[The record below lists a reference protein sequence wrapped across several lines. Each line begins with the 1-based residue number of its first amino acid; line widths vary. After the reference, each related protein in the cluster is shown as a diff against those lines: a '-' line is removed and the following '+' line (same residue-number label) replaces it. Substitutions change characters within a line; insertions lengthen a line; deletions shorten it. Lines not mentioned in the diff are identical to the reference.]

1 MYVVMVYDLEA
12 ERTHKALKLGRRYLT
27 HVQNSVLEGEISE
40 GDLKTLQNEIDDL
53 LKPGESTII
62 YELSSDTLLNR
73 TVYGEKIPPR
83 INGFSEFPSTL
94 VGLGVIGGRPKCFSI
109 AVR

>member
-1 MYVVMVYDLEA
+1 MYAVMVYDMEA
-12 ERTHKALKLGRRYLT
+12 DRTQKALKLGRRYLT

-40 GDLKTLQNEIDDL
+40 GDLATLKNEVDDL

-73 TVYGEKIPPR
+73 TVYGDDPTEDQR
-83 INGFSEFPSTL
+83 FL
-94 VGLGVIGGRPKCFSI
+94 
-109 AVR
+109 

>member
-1 MYVVMVYDLEA
+1 MYIVMVYDLEA
-12 ERTHKALKLGRRYLT
+12 DRTQRALKIGRRYLT

-40 GDLKTLQNEIDDL
+40 GDLSKLKNEIDDL

-73 TVYGEKIPPR
+73 TVYGEDPTEDQR
-83 INGFSEFPSTL
+83 FL
-94 VGLGVIGGRPKCFSI
+94 
-109 AVR
+109 

>member
-12 ERTHKALKLGRRYLT
+12 DRTQKALKIGRRYLT

-40 GDLKTLQNEIDDL
+40 GDLSKLKNEIDDL
-53 LKPGESTII
+53 LKPSESTII

-73 TVYGEKIPPR
+73 TVYGDDPTEDQR
-83 INGFSEFPSTL
+83 FL
-94 VGLGVIGGRPKCFSI
+94 
-109 AVR
+109 

>member
-12 ERTHKALKLGRRYLT
+12 DRTQKALKLGRRYLT

-40 GDLKTLQNEIDDL
+40 GDLATLKNEIDDL

-62 YELSSDTLLNR
+62 YELSSDKLLDR
-73 TVYGEKIPPR
+73 TVYGDDPTEDQR
-83 INGFSEFPSTL
+83 FL
-94 VGLGVIGGRPKCFSI
+94 
-109 AVR
+109 

>member
-12 ERTHKALKLGRRYLT
+12 DRTQKALKLGRRYLT

-40 GDLKTLQNEIDDL
+40 GDLAALKDEIDDL
-53 LKPGESTII
+53 LIPGESTII

-73 TVYGEKIPPR
+73 TVYGDDPTEDQR
-83 INGFSEFPSTL
+83 FL
-94 VGLGVIGGRPKCFSI
+94 
-109 AVR
+109 

>member
-12 ERTHKALKLGRRYLT
+12 DRTQKALKLGRRYLT

-40 GDLKTLQNEIDDL
+40 GDLATLKNEINDL

-62 YELSSDTLLNR
+62 YELSSDTFLNR
-73 TVYGEKIPPR
+73 TVYGDDPTEDQR
-83 INGFSEFPSTL
+83 FL
-94 VGLGVIGGRPKCFSI
+94 
-109 AVR
+109 

>member
-12 ERTHKALKLGRRYLT
+12 DRTQKALKLGRRYLT

-40 GDLKTLQNEIDDL
+40 GDLATLKNEVDDL

-62 YELSSDTLLNR
+62 YELSSDTLLDR
-73 TVYGEKIPPR
+73 TVYGDDPAEDQR
-83 INGFSEFPSTL
+83 FL
-94 VGLGVIGGRPKCFSI
+94 
-109 AVR
+109 

>member
-12 ERTHKALKLGRRYLT
+12 DRTQKALKIGRRYLT

-40 GDLKTLQNEIDDL
+40 GDLSKLKNEIEDL

-73 TVYGEKIPPR
+73 TVYGEDPTEEQR
-83 INGFSEFPSTL
+83 FL
-94 VGLGVIGGRPKCFSI
+94 
-109 AVR
+109 

>member
-12 ERTHKALKLGRRYLT
+12 DRTQRALKLGRRYLT

-40 GDLKTLQNEIDDL
+40 GDLATLKNEVDDL

-62 YELSSDTLLNR
+62 YELSSDTLLDR
-73 TVYGEKIPPR
+73 TVYGDDPTEDQR
-83 INGFSEFPSTL
+83 FL
-94 VGLGVIGGRPKCFSI
+94 
-109 AVR
+109 

>member
-40 GDLKTLQNEIDDL
+40 GDLATLRNEVEDL

-62 YELSSDTLLNR
+62 YELSSDTLLDR
-73 TVYGEKIPPR
+73 SVYGDDPTDEKR
-83 INGFSEFPSTL
+83 FL
-94 VGLGVIGGRPKCFSI
+94 
-109 AVR
+109 